1 MEIITIEKCEGV
13 IVSERKRSI
22 VFLNLIIT
30 AFSAMLLS
38 TAMVVALPRI
48 AEDMHVSL
56 TVGQWVTSGFTLV
69 SALIMPLSAY
79 MITKIPTKRLYLGS
93 ILAVLVGLGISTIA
107 QNLSAMMVGRV
118 LQAAF
123 GGILSAMAQVILMR
137 IYPREKIGSVMG
149 WYGLAMGFAPI
160 IAPAIAGIL
169 MDLFTWRSI
178 FVAAACVMLL
188 SFMVALVV
196 FDDFLPTKTQKFDS
210 ISFVLSALFFGGI
223 TLGVGNASNI
233 GLINPFTYVPLL
245 VGIVT
250 SVFFVKRQ
258 LQLAEPLLELRLLKN
273 RTFMLAVISSS
284 LHNFIFMGTG
294 ILMPTF
300 AQVVH
305 GYTATQ
311 TGFFMLIPTSF
322 FALVSPIAG
331 KIYDKLGIR
340 NLYIFSGAGML
351 LSSLLMTI
359 ITESTSLLLVC
370 VPYIMRNI
378 SLGVLM
384 MPLTTWG
391 LSALEQSQT
400 AQGTAVLNSFK
411 NTAAAIGSAVVIGV
425 MNTVTKLTASSPHAD
440 MYGFNGAFAFVSVFS
455 LAMLIIAI
463 FFVKPRKQTIDTQ

>member
-284 LHNFIFMGTG
+284 LHTFIFMGTG

-311 TGFFMLIPTSF
+311 TGLFMLIPTSF